1 MMFGP
6 TLSPFDRGGSPEDG
20 PPTGSMRAEPEAS
33 AFRSIFDRA
42 GIGVFQTT
50 PGGRFL
56 RVNQAL
62 ADMLGLTDP
71 EAVIAAVDDIAHQ
84 VYVDASVREDFKR
97 RMAVADT
104 VTGMVTEYRH
114 RDGTTFWV
122 SETAQAVRNPDGT
135 IHSYIG
141 TAENVTDLLRA
152 REKLDEV
159 TRDYR
164 TIFEHTTE
172 GIYRSSLDG
181 RMIRANPALVR
192 LNGYETEAELI
203 EACNDIARE
212 WYVDPGRRE
221 QFKTIL
227 AANGQ
232 VTDFVSEIYRHRSRE
247 RIWISEN
254 ARAVRNDK
262 GRLLYYEGT
271 VREITEQVRLVNR
284 LRSALERA
292 ERANAAKAEFLANMS
307 HELRTP
313 LNAIIGFADLIL
325 HEPFGALGDPRYREY
340 IGDIQ
345 SSGSHLLQV
354 IQEILD
360 YARIDSGRAEL
371 QDEDID
377 LVEIVISA
385 VHMLRERAQ
394 QKGLLLV
401 SDLPGRSLPMTADP
415 RRIRQ
420 VLINMLGNALKFTDS
435 GWVAVR
441 VVERPDGSVIV
452 DVDDTGP
459 GIPTDQRHRVFEP
472 FHQCVQSNS
481 KAEGTGLGLPLSR
494 QFAVLHGG
502 SLEVLDRPG
511 GQGTRARLTLP
522 ANRRRMELQ
531 SQAAQ

>member
-1 MMFGP
+1 MMRGP
-6 TLSPFDRGGSPEDG
+6 MLSPFDRGGSLEGG
-20 PPTGSMRAEPEAS
+20 PPRGNARVQPQAS
-33 AFRSIFDRA
+33 AFQLIFERA
-42 GIGVFQTT
+42 GVGIFQTT
-50 PGGRFL
+50 PDGRFL
-56 RVNQAL
+56 RANQAV
-62 ADMLGLTDP
+62 ADMLGFADP
-71 EAVIAAVDDIAHQ
+71 EAVIAAFDDIAHQ
-84 VYVDASVREDFKR
+84 IYVDPGVREDFKR
-97 RMAVADT
+97 RIEVVDSI
-104 VTGMVTEYRH
+104 TGMVTECRR
-114 RDGTTFWV
+114 RDGTIFWV
-122 SETAQAVRNPDGT
+122 SETVQAVRNPDGS

-141 TAENVTDLLRA
+141 TAENVTDLMRT
-152 REKLDEV
+152 RQKLDEV
-159 TRDYR
+159 ARDYR
-164 TIFEHTTE
+164 TIFEHATE
-172 GIYRSSLDG
+172 GIYRSSPDG

-203 EACNDIARE
+203 EACNDIASE
-212 WYVDPGRRE
+212 WYVDPERRQ
-221 QFKTIL
+221 QFKAIL
-227 AANGQ
+227 AADGQ
-232 VTDFVSEIYRHRSRE
+232 VTDFVSEIYRHKSRE

-254 ARAVRNDK
+254 ARAVRDQA
-262 GRLLYYEGT
+262 GSVLYYEGT
-271 VREITEQVRLVNR
+271 IREITEQVRLVNR
-284 LRSALERA
+284 LRAALERA

-325 HEPFGALGDPRYREY
+325 HEPFGELGDPRYREY
-340 IGDIQ
+340 IADIQ

-371 QDEDID
+371 HDEDID

-394 QKGLLLV
+394 QKALLLV

-420 VLINMLGNALKFTDS
+420 ILINMLGNALKFTDS

-472 FHQCVQSNS
+472 FHQCVRSDS

-522 ANRRRMELQ
+522 ANRRRVELQ